1 MNASSRE
8 EDDALLLR
16 WQHGDPSAAEALI
29 RPQMDRI
36 HALCLSLVR
45 DPEVA
50 AELSQESVLRLYR
63 SLDGFRGDCAWSTW
77 SYRIAR
83 NLCLNWLEKRRE
95 EVGDDGTEVD
105 DPGAGVH
112 QRAADAER
120 EALVREIVRS
130 SLDDSEREAVLL
142 HYEAGLSVS
151 EVTEVMGLDNASGAR
166 GLLQRAR
173 RKLRREALRKMEEDS
188 IVQRAMA
195 PRTRARM
202 EQTLASLRAEVSE
215 EPRVRTMPQRG
226 SLLD

>member
-1 MNASSRE
+1 M
-8 EDDALLLR
+8 
-16 WQHGDPSAAEALI
+16 
-29 RPQMDRI
+29 
-36 HALCLSLVR
+36 
-45 DPEVA
+45 
-50 AELSQESVLRLYR
+50 
-63 SLDGFRGDCAWSTW
+63 
-77 SYRIAR
+77 
-83 NLCLNWLEKRRE
+83 
-95 EVGDDGTEVD
+95 
-105 DPGAGVH
+105 
-112 QRAADAER
+112 
-120 EALVREIVRS
+120 
-130 SLDDSEREAVLL
+130 
-142 HYEAGLSVS
+142 S